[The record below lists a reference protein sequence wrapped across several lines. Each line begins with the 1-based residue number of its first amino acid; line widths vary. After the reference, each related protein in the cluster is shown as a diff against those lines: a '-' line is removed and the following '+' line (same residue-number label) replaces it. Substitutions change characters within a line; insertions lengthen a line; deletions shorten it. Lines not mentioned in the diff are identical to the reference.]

1 VVKQPANEIEVTRS
15 GPVLNICPN
24 RPASRNALTWAM
36 YEVMS
41 EALAD
46 AETDAAMR
54 VIQFSGAGDGFG
66 AGNDLGAFLAAP
78 PSNLDSP
85 AFRFLRTISTVSKV
99 LVAAVHGA
107 AVGVGT
113 TLPLHCDLAV
123 AARSARLSLPFV
135 NLGLV
140 PEAAS
145 TLLLPRAVGHLPAAE
160 LLLLGKPIDA
170 ETALRWGLV
179 NRVVDDDGLMAI
191 VEELISDIVTLPPA
205 AVRRSKALL
214 KDDQAGV
221 AQRIEQEGTISS
233 TAYAD
238 RSSRKR
244 GPRSWISARPT
255 FRGAALG
262 AVSMRYRLASSDPPY
277 RGYRGNGDKNKLR
290 AKTWVKQGEDAA

>member
-1 VVKQPANEIEVTRS
+1 MVSQRANEIEVTRS
-15 GPVLNICPN
+15 GPVLHIRLN
-24 RPASRNALTWAM
+24 RPARRNALTWAM

-41 EALAD
+41 EALTD
-46 AETDAAMR
+46 AETDAAIR
-54 VIQFSGAGDGFG
+54 VIQFSGAGDGFC
-66 AGNDLGAFLAAP
+66 AGNDLGDFLADP
-78 PSNLDSP
+78 PSTLDSP

-113 TLPLHCDLAV
+113 TLLLHCELVV
-123 AARSARLSLPFV
+123 AARSARLSLTYV

-145 TLLLPRAVGHLPAAE
+145 TLLLPRAVGHLRAAE

-179 NRVVDDDGLMAI
+179 NRVVDDNALMAN
-191 VEELISDIVTLPPA
+191 VEELTSDLVALPPA

-221 AQRIEQEGTISS
+221 TQRIEQEGTIFLECL
-233 TAYAD
+233 
-238 RSSRKR
+238 R
-244 GPRSWISARPT
+244 GPEFQEAGTAFLDKRPAD
-255 FRGAALG
+255 FSRFH
-262 AVSMRYRLASSDPPY
+262 
-277 RGYRGNGDKNKLR
+277 
-290 AKTWVKQGEDAA
+290 